1 MPASRPK
8 RQDRPKH
15 SELDTKRHAIRAG
28 MERGES
34 NVEETN
40 ESERETWAKANR
52 HLLNQVSGISEES
65 LIDEVDE
72 GRAGRYSCPPLMS
85 ADSEAFL
92 SPEETTAMPRP
103 AFYRQVLSRPSLVM
117 RPMYPLTPD
126 DSPEDELNPKAHNAS
141 KQLHQSLEQFT
152 TGTTSSSSD
161 LASSTISNSQGHI
174 KRCARHQRRSTPYSR
189 PSRAP
194 RPSRIHSPNAW
205 LGRMQA
211 CLSEVDMEVIDQQ
224 TDLVG
229 LRNYDLSHVI
239 VSHREYPFRE
249 INFIMLVWKDVTGPL
264 DVDWPALQV
273 PLKNRLAAS
282 YHKQNDHG
290 SRRALYGG
298 IVVGQLAQFYVFVGE
313 GPAQLN
319 LSIFEDNKLTLN
331 LEHDQ
336 ELIDGHLS
344 WINSEFPPEVYEDIE
359 NDPSIQAAACCI
371 EDFFGSVS
379 SSSTAFDLLPEPEIV
394 LVTDQSSTSAPL
406 PQPEFVPEE
415 LSPTILEV
423 ENTFED
429 FLREVTWQ
437 SAESEHSQD
446 EKEQAGNDGESDGIK
461 EDKIDDVADIVDEDT
476 LIKKALKYVGEGALD
491 TVVGSVCLTDELNF
505 ETDDEQGRY
514 IKNELC

>member
-28 MERGES
+28 MGRGES
-34 NVEETN
+34 NVEGAN
-40 ESERETWAKANR
+40 ESEREIWAQANR
-52 HLLNQVSGISEES
+52 HLLNQVSGISEKS
-65 LIDEVDE
+65 LIDE
-72 GRAGRYSCPPLMS
+72 GRTGRYSCPPLMS

-103 AFYRQVLSRPSLVM
+103 AFYRQVWSRPSLVM

-126 DSPEDELNPKAHNAS
+126 DSPEDEMNPKAHNAS
-141 KQLHQSLEQFT
+141 KQLHQALEQFT

-194 RPSRIHSPNAW
+194 RPSRIHSSNAW

-229 LRNYDLSHVI
+229 LRTYDLSHVI

-249 INFIMLVWKDVTGPL
+249 INFIMLVWKDVTGPV

-282 YHKQNDHG
+282 YHGQNDHG

-319 LSIFEDNKLTLN
+319 LSIFEGNKITLN

-336 ELIDGHLS
+336 GLIDDHLS
-344 WINSEFPPEVYEDIE
+344 WVNNEFPTEVYEEIE
-359 NDPSIQAAACCI
+359 HDTSLQAAACCI
-371 EDFFGSVS
+371 EDFLGSMS
-379 SSSTAFDLLPEPEIV
+379 SSSTAFELLP
-394 LVTDQSSTSAPL
+394 DTSAPL

-415 LSPTILEV
+415 PSPTILDA
-423 ENTFED
+423 ENSFED

-437 SAESEHSQD
+437 FEGSEHSQD
-446 EKEQAGNDGESDGIK
+446 EKEQAGNDDESDAIEEGIT
-461 EDKIDDVADIVDEDT
+461 DDVADIIDEDT

-491 TVVGSVCLTDELNF
+491 TVVGSICLTDELNF

-514 IKNELC
+514 IKKELC

>member
-15 SELDTKRHAIRAG
+15 SELDTQRHAVRAG
-28 MERGES
+28 IERGES
-34 NVEETN
+34 NVEEAN
-40 ESERETWAKANR
+40 ESESETWAQANR

-65 LIDEVDE
+65 LIDE

-103 AFYRQVLSRPSLVM
+103 AFYRQVWSRPSLVM

-126 DSPEDELNPKAHNAS
+126 DSPEDEMNPKAHNAS
-141 KQLHQSLEQFT
+141 KKLHQTLEQFT
-152 TGTTSSSSD
+152 TGPTSSTSD
-161 LASSTISNSQGHI
+161 LASSAIPNSQGHI

-194 RPSRIHSPNAW
+194 RPSRIHSPNEW
-205 LGRMQA
+205 LGRMQD

-224 TDLVG
+224 TDLAG

-282 YHKQNDHG
+282 YHGQNDHG

-344 WINSEFPPEVYEDIE
+344 WVKNEFPPEVYEEIE

-406 PQPEFVPEE
+406 PQPEFVPVE

-461 EDKIDDVADIVDEDT
+461 EDKIDDVADIIDEDT